1 MINFFRKIRKKL
13 ADDNKPLK
21 YARYAIGEI
30 LLVVVGILIALQIN
44 NWNDNRE
51 KRKLELS
58 TIHEFRFA
66 LTQDTLK
73 LISAKQ
79 RLLNSYSTTV
89 ELLSHIESEKPY
101 IRLLDSLISKSYTF
115 HTPTFEQFNTA
126 AFDLLKERG
135 LDIISNEN
143 LRREIIN
150 HYTNNHTVIIGWFA
164 NVQKVHG
171 LQVDRLYGNF
181 KIDQDLGGRMKMYPN
196 DYDLILKDKST
207 LNPFYH
213 FKSLILSSI
222 TRLDKFHTET
232 KELLKN
238 INKEIELNQ

>member
-1 MINFFRKIRKKL
+1 M
-13 ADDNKPLK
+13 
-21 YARYAIGEI
+21 
-30 LLVVVGILIALQIN
+30 
-44 NWNDNRE
+44 
-51 KRKLELS
+51 
-58 TIHEFRFA
+58 
-66 LTQDTLK
+66 
-73 LISAKQ
+73 
-79 RLLNSYSTTV
+79 
-89 ELLSHIESEKPY
+89 SHIESEKPY
-101 IRLLDSLISKSYTF
+101 VRLLDTLFSRSYTF
-115 HTPTFEQFNTA
+115 HTPTFERFNTA

-150 HYTNNHTVIIGWFA
+150 HYTNNHTVMNGWFA

-207 LNPFYH
+207 INPFYH

-222 TRLDKFHTET
+222 NRFDKFHAET
-232 KELLKN
+232 KGLLKN